1 MHIIYTTILTIK
13 YKYLNNPINLDN
25 LSDLFTKNTI
35 GKNETKSNSASKRN
49 NNSLLTAWLKYNLTT
64 TINN

>member
-1 MHIIYTTILTIK
+1 MHIIYTTILTIR

-49 NNSLLTAWLKYNLTT
+49 NNSLLTA
-64 TINN
+64 